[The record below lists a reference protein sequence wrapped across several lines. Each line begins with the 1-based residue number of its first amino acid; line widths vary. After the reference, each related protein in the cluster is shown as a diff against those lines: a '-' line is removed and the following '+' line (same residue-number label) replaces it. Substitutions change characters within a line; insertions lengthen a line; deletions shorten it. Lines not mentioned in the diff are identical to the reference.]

1 MLDTLRHPLVVL
13 AAALAVLPFVMTGVG
28 LTENI
33 ATKLAIFAVVGLG
46 FNLLLGY
53 TGLVSFGHSLFFG
66 LGAYGAALSQIHLFP
81 TSFWLPLVFGTAA
94 SGLAGIAIGF
104 PHPAPARRLFLA
116 PDARFR
122 GSRLLHRVS
131 LDIVHRGRERLAR
144 HRQAD
149 DAGHELQ

>member
-13 AAALAVLPFVMTGVG
+13 AAALAVLPFVMTSVG

-33 ATKLAIFAVVGLG
+33 AAKLAIFAVVGLG

-81 TSFWLPLVFGTAA
+81 TSFWLPLVFATAA
-94 SGLAGIAIGF
+94 SGLAGMAIGF
-104 PHPAPARRLFLA
+104 LILRRRGVYS
-116 PDARFR
+116 RF
-122 GSRLLHRVS
+122 
-131 LDIVHRGRERLAR
+131 
-144 HRQAD
+144 
-149 DAGHELQ
+149 